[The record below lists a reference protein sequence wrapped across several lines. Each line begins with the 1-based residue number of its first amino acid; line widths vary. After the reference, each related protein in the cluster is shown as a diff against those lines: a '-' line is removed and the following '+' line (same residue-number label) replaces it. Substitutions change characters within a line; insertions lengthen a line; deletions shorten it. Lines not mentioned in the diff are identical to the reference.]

1 MFTLTISLDSTA
13 LHIVALDMLVLFS
26 YILYLNHKKRKI
38 AKSVQHITDFI
49 TEYFMHTGAEV
60 QVTCF
65 KLESDKHFVTLIQS
79 KPLKRFRFSN
89 ILESNLIAH
98 IYEKTGNVV
107 EKIYWRFPVEIRDE
121 AIVTEAHNTGS
132 AIVES
137 DDMYFVDVQAVAEAN
152 GNGAYKV
159 SEATW
164 DEFKGRDDETK

>member
-13 LHIVALDMLVLFS
+13 LHIVALDMLVLLS
-26 YILYLNHKKRKI
+26 YILYLNYKKRKI
-38 AKSVQHITDFI
+38 ERSISHITDFI

-65 KLESDKHFVTLIQS
+65 KLEGDKHFVTLIQS

-89 ILESNLIAH
+89 ILESNLITH

-121 AIVTEAHNTGS
+121 AIVTESHTSSHSVAD
-132 AIVES
+132 S
-137 DDMYFVDVQAVAEAN
+137 DDMYFVDVQAAAEA
-152 GNGAYKV
+152 NGAYKV
-159 SEATW
+159 SEASW
-164 DEFKGRDDETK
+164 DEFKDQKQQSQ